1 MLYLPELDEKKPVN
15 HLQLCITIQP
25 IESSVMEKL
34 KAIFAVSLF
43 VASLIFAA
51 PVIEA
56 DKEKGFKKERSKIS
70 GQTEHDTTAKTQ
82 YIYPAVNITDFTTKN
97 W

>member
-1 MLYLPELDEKKPVN
+1 MLYLTELDEKKPVD
-15 HLQLCITIQP
+15 HLQLCISIQP
-25 IESSVMEKL
+25 IERSVMEKL

-56 DKEKGFKKERSKIS
+56 DKEKGFKKEISKIS
-70 GQTEHDTTAKTQ
+70 RQREQDTTAKTQ
-82 YIYPAVNITDFTTKN
+82 YIYQPVNITDFTTN
-97 W
+97 N